1 MGLDVCIKGLG
12 VDLMEIERLKRSIER
27 RGKRLLEKIFT
38 EEEIKYCFSMGE
50 PYQHLTARFCL
61 KEAVLKAFG
70 LGLSKGVTLRD
81 VEVKLDKLGKPY
93 VEIHGRLKE
102 EAEKY
107 GVSRIIVSMSHSGEY
122 AIAVAI
128 LTG

>member
-1 MGLDVCIKGLG
+1 MGLDTGIKGLG
-12 VDLMEIERLKRSIER
+12 VDLMEIERLKRSVER
-27 RGKRLLEKIFT
+27 RGRRLLEKIFT
-38 EEEIKYCFSMGE
+38 EEEIRYCFSMGE
-50 PYQHLTARFCL
+50 PYQHLAARFCL

-70 LGLSKGVTLRD
+70 LGLGRGVTLRD
-81 VEVKLDKLGKPY
+81 VEVKLDGLGKPY

-102 EAEKY
+102 KAEKS